1 MFEIL
6 KLLYRFVAAFFEF
19 LHKNCYI
26 RLTADI
32 HTALAVK
39 NILAS
44 FVILLVSSYISMM

>member
-26 RLTADI
+26 RLSADI
-32 HTALAVK
+32 HTALAAK
-39 NILAS
+39 YKAS

>member
-26 RLTADI
+26 RLSADI
-32 HTALAVK
+32 LGTCCEKYPSKLGIYAFSEV
-39 NILAS
+39 
-44 FVILLVSSYISMM
+44 